1 MDRRNFHSGI
11 IRPFQRPE
19 YEWTMAQWLNIH
31 TADVGVSGLI
41 MNARNQPTA
50 LRVVSAWK

>member
-31 TADVGVSGLI
+31 AADLGLLGLI
-41 MNARNQPTA
+41 MNPRNQPTA